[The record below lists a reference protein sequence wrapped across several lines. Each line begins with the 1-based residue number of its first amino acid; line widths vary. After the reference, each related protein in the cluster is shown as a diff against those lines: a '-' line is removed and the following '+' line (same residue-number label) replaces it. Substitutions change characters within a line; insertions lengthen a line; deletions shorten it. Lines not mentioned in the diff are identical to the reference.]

1 VQKFTC
7 YYKPKPFV
15 SHYSPVIGSNT
26 SANMHWL
33 TSPNLKGIAMTQHKG
48 FTLIEIM
55 IVVAIIGILMAI
67 AIPAYGNYVRRAK
80 ITEAVSAL
88 SDMRVK
94 MEQYFQD
101 NRTYTATP
109 AACGTAG
116 VAALPAP
123 SKNFVFTCPTLTPT
137 TYVVTATGIAS
148 TNMNGFVYTIDQA
161 NVRASTI
168 TGVSGW
174 NSNATCWVLGPGGT
188 AGAGPC

>member
-1 VQKFTC
+1 MS
-7 YYKPKPFV
+7 KPFV
-15 SHYSPVIGSNT
+15 SRYSPVIGSNT

-33 TSPNLKGIAMTQHKG
+33 TSSNLKGIAMTQHKG

-67 AIPAYGNYVRRAK
+67 AIPAYGNYVKRAK

-94 MEQYFQD
+94 LEQHFQD
-101 NRTYTATP
+101 NRTYVG
-109 AACGTAG
+109 ACGSAG

-123 SKNFVFTCPTLTPT
+123 SKSFNFTCPTLTAT
-137 TYVVTATGIAS
+137 TYGVTATGKAS
-148 TNMNGFVYTIDQA
+148 ANMGGFVYTIDHA